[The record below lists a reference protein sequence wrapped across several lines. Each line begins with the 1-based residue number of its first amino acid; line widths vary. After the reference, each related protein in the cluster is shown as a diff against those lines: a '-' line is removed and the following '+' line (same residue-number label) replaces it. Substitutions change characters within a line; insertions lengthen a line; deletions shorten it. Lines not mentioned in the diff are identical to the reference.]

1 MSKVDIAKSFAASF
15 KQATG
20 EIAASTFS
28 SCIRFVAI
36 MLVIIAVM
44 WCINHFMGNEE
55 KAQEGFLIHLG
66 SRITRIIFG
75 LCLFILILIV
85 KGN

>member
-1 MSKVDIAKSFAASF
+1 MSKIDIAKSFAESF

-20 EIAASTFS
+20 DIAASSFS
-28 SCIRFVAI
+28 SCIRFIAI
-36 MLVIIAVM
+36 MFTIIAII
-44 WCINHFMGNEE
+44 WCINHFMDSAE
-55 KAQEGFLIHLG
+55 KAQEGFLVVLG
-66 SRITRIIFG
+66 SRLVRLVIG